1 MTHLVLIITLAFLFS
16 TQTTFLR
23 VIFPGNVV
31 PDLILIVA
39 VYSGIHFKK
48 KRGVWLAALV
58 GFFQDCLSGGLLGVN
73 FLSKGLVG
81 LFFCVIKEKIIVQGI
96 IPVGFF
102 MFATSLV
109 DGMIY
114 FLAMTSLLGGQVK
127 GGFFFSSLILFGIYN
142 AVVAPFLFYLFSKG
156 RQWVHLKFPSQA
168 LKTI

>member
-1 MTHLVLIITLAFLFS
+1 MTYLVLIISLVFLLS
-16 TQTTFLR
+16 IQTTFLR

-48 KRGVWLAALV
+48 SRGIWLAALM

-81 LFFCVIKEKIIVQGI
+81 LFFCVIKDKIIVRGI
-96 IPVGFF
+96 IPVAFF

-114 FLAMTSLLGGQVK
+114 FLAMTSLLGGQIK
-127 GGFFFSSLILFGIYN
+127 GEFLFSSIILFGVCN
-142 AVVAPFLFYLFSKG
+142 AVIALFLFYIFDKV
-156 RQWVHLKFPSQA
+156 RQLLHRKFPSQ
-168 LKTI
+168 IFESI

>member
-1 MTHLVLIITLAFLFS
+1 MTYLVLIIALFFLLS
-16 TQTTFLR
+16 IQTTFLR
-23 VIFPGNVV
+23 VVFPGNVV

-39 VYSGIHFKK
+39 VYSGIHLKK
-48 KRGVWLAALV
+48 SRGIWLAALI

-81 LFFCVIKEKIIVQGI
+81 LFFCVIKDKIIVQGI

-114 FLAMTSLLGGQVK
+114 FVSMTSLLGGQIK
-127 GGFFFSSLILFGIYN
+127 GNFLFSSIILFGVCN
-142 AVVAPFLFYLFSKG
+142 AVIAPFLFYVFDRT
-156 RQWVHLKFPSQA
+156 RQWLHRKFPTQL
-168 LKTI
+168 LKSI